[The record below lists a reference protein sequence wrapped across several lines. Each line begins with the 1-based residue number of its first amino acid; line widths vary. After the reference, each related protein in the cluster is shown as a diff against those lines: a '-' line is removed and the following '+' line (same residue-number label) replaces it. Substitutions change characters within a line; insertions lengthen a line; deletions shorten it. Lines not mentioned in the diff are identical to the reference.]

1 MFHLLVLESIN
12 KFLIKDSWKRA
23 GLAAR
28 KLWLE
33 PPSLC
38 RSKEQYSVSACH
50 QPQMHEP
57 KAACLACSADCT
69 YDADGAGSQQ
79 YTYPVASHMYG
90 ICCTLAYFSTLY
102 IQKRCI
108 EL

>member
-12 KFLIKDSWKRA
+12 KFLIEDSWKRA

-28 KLWLE
+28 KLWLQ
-33 PPSLC
+33 PPSFC

-57 KAACLACSADCT
+57 KAAFVACSADCT
-69 YDADGAGSQQ
+69 YDADGAGGVNNIR
-79 YTYPVASHMYG
+79 TP
-90 ICCTLAYFSTLY
+90 
-102 IQKRCI
+102 
-108 EL
+108 